1 VYLFRAKGDKLVD
14 LCENKEVTA
23 IEKALTTFFD
33 GLRDLDH
40 KRIYEVF
47 HPDAKSFMYSR
58 NGKIHVRAQRWERY
72 CENIKKSL
80 NHPDNRK
87 VSASIEDI
95 DLSKNIAMVK
105 ALLKIE
111 FPTGMI
117 DNVNYYQMSKID
129 GKWMIMSKVHHGE
142 VIQA

>member
-1 VYLFRAKGDKLVD
+1 LKGDKLVD
-14 LCENKEVTA
+14 ICEAKEVKA

-33 GLRDLDH
+33 GLRELDH
-40 KRIYEVF
+40 NRIYEVF
-47 HPDAKSFMYSR
+47 HPEAKSYMYSR
-58 NGKIHVRAQRWERY
+58 NGKIHVRNAQRWERY

-80 NHPDNRK
+80 NHPNNRK

-95 DLSKNIAMVK
+95 NLSKNIALVK

-117 DNVNYYQMSKID
+117 DYVDYYQMSKID
-129 GKWMIMSKVHHGE
+129 GKWMIMSKVYHGE